1 MNLTLRIWRQQS
13 ASAPGSFVSY
23 RINDVT
29 PEMSFLEMLDM
40 LNEDLINRQEPP
52 VAFEHDCREGIC
64 GSCGFLVNGVAHGG
78 QRGTTVCQLAMRFFN
93 DGDTLTLEPW
103 RARAFPVIRDLIVN
117 RSAFDR
123 IIQAGGFITA
133 PTGSAPDANAVLVPK
148 EDADTAFDAAACIG
162 CGACVAACPNASA
175 MLFTSAKV
183 THLNSLPQGQPQR
196 DQRTL
201 SMVATMRNEVF
212 GSCTNHGECEAVCPK
227 QIPIEFIG
235 KLNRDL
241 IRALWHMH
249 REPLKIPSVVQLPC
263 AEDAYEHFHDY
274 IPPQLRPATVT
285 FKRAR
290 GIPPEDAR
298 EHLPEAAGELPV
310 KIK

>member
-64 GSCGFLVNGVAHGG
+64 GSCGFLVNGVAHGC

-201 SMVATMRNEVF
+201 SMVAEMRNEFF

-241 IRALWHMH
+241 IRALWHRH
-249 REPLKIPSVVQLPC
+249 REPLTIPSVVQLPG
-263 AEDAYEHFHDY
+263 AEDAHEHFHDD
-274 IPPQLRPATVT
+274 IRPSQEVARRQLQEDVPA
-285 FKRAR
+285 
-290 GIPPEDAR
+290 P
-298 EHLPEAAGELPV
+298 LPV
-310 KIK
+310 GSPEHAGTSR

>member
-1 MNLTLRIWRQQS
+1 MNLKLRIWRQQS
-13 ASAPGSFVSY
+13 ANASGSFVTYQVSD
-23 RINDVT
+23 IT
-29 PEMSFLEMLDM
+29 PDMSFLEMLDV

-93 DGDTLTLEPW
+93 DGDTITLEPW
-103 RARAFPVIRDLIVN
+103 RAQAFPVIRDLIVN

-123 IIQAGGFITA
+123 IIQSGGFITV

-162 CGACVAACPNASA
+162 CGACVAACPNAAA

-201 SMVATMRNEVF
+201 SMVATMRNELF

-227 QIPIEFIG
+227 QIPLEFIG
-235 KLNRDL
+235 KMNRDL
-241 IRALWHMH
+241 IRAVWHSH
-249 REPLKIPSVVQLPC
+249 REPLGMPSVVQQPST
-263 AEDAYEHFHDY
+263 EDSHEHFH
-274 IPPQLRPATVT
+274 
-285 FKRAR
+285 
-290 GIPPEDAR
+290 
-298 EHLPEAAGELPV
+298 EHVDTQLPV
-310 KIK
+310 DAKKQVHKETHAPD